1 MLTDKTSE
9 QEVIIACDPGAIPA
23 NMREQWAETG
33 KQIYVAV
40 QEVRELADG
49 YGFRLPTN
57 SAMLLKVAAYIN
69 NERLCCAFLHFTVEV
84 EPNKGPIWL
93 HLTGGAGVKEYIR
106 SLFEKDN
113 LLNASV
119 ARDTSLQEP

>member
-49 YGFRLPTN
+49 YGFRLPTI
-57 SAMLLKVAAYIN
+57 SATM
-69 NERLCCAFLHFTVEV
+69 
-84 EPNKGPIWL
+84 
-93 HLTGGAGVKEYIR
+93 
-106 SLFEKDN
+106 S
-113 LLNASV
+113 ASV
-119 ARDTSLQEP
+119 VHFCTLR